1 VAQRRAGPARPLCR
15 VHPAAAQLAVLI
27 FVPGFSYFRA
37 NLGTAHGSQPWI
49 FASNFTPASLPPPR
63 GLSLF
68 FCFFFLSLLFS
79 FFFSPVLF
87 FCFPLLSSWATR
99 VRKNI
104 PSILFLSVVAVVC
117 RLSVSRGG
125 RESFGDR
132 SLDFLSFFP
141 RLLLFSVLNDWMM
154 RQKPKT
160 RRNKM
165 DDGSRA
171 KNDGYSS
178 FHFFVSLIT

>member
-1 VAQRRAGPARPLCR
+1 MLVDSTGFQGRTRVAQRRAGPARPLCR

-132 SLDFLSFFP
+132 SLDFLSFSP
-141 RLLLFSVLNDWMM
+141 VS
-154 RQKPKT
+154 
-160 RRNKM
+160 
-165 DDGSRA
+165 A
-171 KNDGYSS
+171 YS
-178 FHFFVSLIT
+178 LC